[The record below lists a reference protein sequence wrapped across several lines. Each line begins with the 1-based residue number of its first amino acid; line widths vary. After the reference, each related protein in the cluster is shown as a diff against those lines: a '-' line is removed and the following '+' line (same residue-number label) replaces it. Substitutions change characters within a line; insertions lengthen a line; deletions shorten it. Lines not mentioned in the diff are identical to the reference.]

1 MSVLPESTQRLN
13 LREQVESLLPGWQS
27 WYPSLFD
34 AAADLGLIRA
44 RVCAPSSL
52 LLSNRHAAVQQEA
65 LQAFK
70 EKWLVED
77 EPEPPRLPIRLNR
90 RTAAPCAETAEVAS
104 LTSCSDSSGWR
115 LFSGCV
121 HQRTLRSRSSRSR
134 PRRRSRAG

>member
-1 MSVLPESTQRLN
+1 MSTVSESPQRSN
-13 LREQVESLLPGWQS
+13 LREQVESLLPGLES

-52 LLSNRHAAVQQEA
+52 LLSTRHAAVQQEA

-77 EPEPPRLPIRLNR
+77 EPEPPRLPIRLQRAPQRPKKLQKWR
-90 RTAAPCAETAEVAS
+90 R
-104 LTSCSDSSGWR
+104 
-115 LFSGCV
+115 
-121 HQRTLRSRSSRSR
+121 
-134 PRRRSRAG
+134 